1 MFCLCQWINF
11 QSIKQIIMNLKLMM
25 MMIKKSF
32 DCHWWWWRLHPIHHQ
47 PCSIVST
54 SLPLSTMKMMINSIG
69 KLILLWLIL
78 AQLISGK
85 NFFLSLWSYT
95 HTHTKKSINF
105 FSLPI
110 YSSIVVVVVEF
121 QYFRCWL
128 FSFVC
133 LFVCLSA
140 VVDIFIWK

>member
-1 MFCLCQWINF
+1 
-11 QSIKQIIMNLKLMM
+11 MNLKLM

-85 NFFLSLWSYT
+85 TLFFI
-95 HTHTKKSINF
+95 SICK
-105 FSLPI
+105 P
-110 YSSIVVVVVEF
+110 
-121 QYFRCWL
+121 
-128 FSFVC
+128 VC
-133 LFVCLSA
+133 NTNMQPPTY
-140 VVDIFIWK
+140 